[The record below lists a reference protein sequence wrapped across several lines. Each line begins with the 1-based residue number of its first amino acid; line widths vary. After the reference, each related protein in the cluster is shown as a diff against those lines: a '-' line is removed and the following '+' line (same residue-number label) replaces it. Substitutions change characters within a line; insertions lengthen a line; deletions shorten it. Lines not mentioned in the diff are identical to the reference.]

1 MIALISVL
9 ILEAAISL
17 CGVIESSQLLCCN
30 AAVSVCSRTSFS
42 PLLAYIFEVHM
53 KQIIYDVNV

>member
-30 AAVSVCSRTSFS
+30 AEVSFSSTASIS

-53 KQIIYDVNV
+53 KKIR